1 MSQILMKAGFT
12 ITSLLPTLTNFSSN
26 RKSINVKNTSRNGDV
41 LFASAF
47 YGRTISPT
55 ECLFVKTNRNMIS
68 ETDLYSHTFTA
79 LLEQYDKNG
88 LDTDGLELIN
98 QVSNFELKKNIIQI
112 AFAKFQS
119 VFFNLRS
126 KILK

>member
-1 MSQILMKAGFT
+1 
-12 ITSLLPTLTNFSSN
+12 
-26 RKSINVKNTSRNGDV
+26 
-41 LFASAF
+41 
-47 YGRTISPT
+47 
-55 ECLFVKTNRNMIS
+55 MIS